1 MPARGRGK
9 ATGRRREG
17 RRERKGRRRERGRG
31 RRGGGRRKGAGGRQG
46 RQMTVSEAEPEL
58 RLFCSHKPGQ
68 KIGPQSRVGG
78 SYSFLSSHL
87 LSLLQEH
94 REENTED
101 TNNQRAIC
109 MGPGQAA
116 KLRKVQKELE
126 RLRVSNPGY
135 QSPPW
140 SPTDP
145 G

>member
-1 MPARGRGK
+1 
-9 ATGRRREG
+9 
-17 RRERKGRRRERGRG
+17 
-31 RRGGGRRKGAGGRQG
+31 
-46 RQMTVSEAEPEL
+46 MTVSEAEP

-78 SYSFLSSHL
+78 SYSVLSSHL
-87 LSLLQEH
+87 LSLRQEH

-101 TNNQRAIC
+101 TNNQRATC

-116 KLRKVQKELE
+116 KLRFQLKVQKELE
-126 RLRVSNPGY
+126 GLRVSNPGY